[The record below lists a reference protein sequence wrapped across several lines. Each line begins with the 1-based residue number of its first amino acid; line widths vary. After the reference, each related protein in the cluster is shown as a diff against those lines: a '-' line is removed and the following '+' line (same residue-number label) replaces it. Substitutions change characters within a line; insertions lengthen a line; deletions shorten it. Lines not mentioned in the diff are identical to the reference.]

1 MQKYIEYLIQDLY
14 AAKMNI
20 AETVDVYNETH
31 KNSTLSSTFTRLP
44 CKNMAEWFGIEQYAF
59 PPFYKLTKQQ
69 TEEVNSAIID
79 LWSVFNIK
87 VIFPAEMSCR
97 DRYTQMVRF
106 WKYKVQYIPNS
117 KWTVDWSTWVENET
131 TH

>member
-1 MQKYIEYLIQDLY
+1 MQKYIDYLLEDLY
-14 AAKMNI
+14 AAQKSIRDSVNS
-20 AETVDVYNETH
+20 YNDSYEQS
-31 KNSTLSSTFTRLP
+31 NLSPSFTQVP

-69 TEEVNSAIID
+69 TEELNKAILD

-87 VIFPAEMSCR
+87 AIFPEEMSCR

-106 WKYKVQYIPNS
+106 WQYKVQYIPNS
-117 KWTVDWSTWVENET
+117 KWTVDWSKGAQKET
-131 TH
+131 IS